1 MSAKHA
7 KHFETR
13 KYSAEET
20 ARWMLPDIQRAENR
34 GFDEVTVRIADVK
47 ELLAYVEA
55 VANREKVE
63 FRGKR
68 LGYAQAQAMRDLM
81 SCKRNSID
89 VMAYPSKTFPVEVYF
104 VDMPPKVP
112 GDE

>member
-1 MSAKHA
+1 MSANHA

-13 KYSAEET
+13 KASVEET
-20 ARWMLPDIQRAENR
+20 ARWMLPDVQRAENQ
-34 GFDEVTVRIADVK
+34 GFEDVTVRIADVK

-55 VANREKVE
+55 MSNREKVE

-68 LGYAQAQAMRDLM
+68 LGYAQPQAMRDLM

-89 VMAYPSKTFPVEVYF
+89 VLRYPSKTFPVEVYF
-104 VDMPPKVP
+104 VELPPREI

>member
-1 MSAKHA
+1 MTKHA
-7 KHFETR
+7 KHFDSR
-13 KYSAEET
+13 KVSAEET
-20 ARWMLPDIQRAENR
+20 ARWMLPEVQRAEGQ
-34 GFDEVTVRIADVK
+34 GFDTVQLQARDVK

-55 VANREKVE
+55 VGHREKVE

-68 LGYAQAQAMRDLM
+68 LGYAQPQAMRDLM

-89 VMAYPSKTFPVEVYF
+89 VLRYPSKTFPVEVYF
-104 VDMPPKVP
+104 VDLPPKGD

>member
-1 MSAKHA
+1 MSANHA
-7 KHFETR
+7 KHFDTR
-13 KYSAEET
+13 KASAEET
-20 ARWMLPDIQRAENR
+20 ARWMLPDVQRAENQ
-34 GFDEVTVRIADVK
+34 GFQDVTVRIADVK

-55 VANREKVE
+55 VSNREKVE

-89 VMAYPSKTFPVEVYF
+89 VLRYPSKKFCVEVSF
-104 VDMPPKVP
+104 VELPPKGA